1 MLISLMGLLF
11 FGLALGVPVFVS
23 MSFSTI
29 VSMLA
34 FGDYDI
40 VIAVQRLFDGMD
52 KFSLMSMPFYILAA
66 DIMIVGG
73 LSRRILDFADALIGG
88 FRGSLSLTTE
98 VSSMFFGALSGS
110 SPATVSAIGS
120 LMYPQLKKSGYGS
133 KFSTGLITSA
143 GSVAI
148 LIPPSITFIVYGA
161 TTGVSI
167 GALFMAGIGAGI
179 VYASG
184 VLAYSYW
191 YAVKNNVPKSESRST
206 AQKWKAAKEA
216 SWALG
221 VPIIIMGGIMG
232 GIFTPTEAA
241 GVSVVYAY
249 FVTSFIYKELTFEG
263 LKTALVRS
271 STTISQLMILLGAA
285 ALFGWALTV
294 TYIPPMLMAQLVEAV
309 KSPYVFL
316 FVLNIMF
323 LILGMFIDGSAAIT
337 IMAPLFYRPA
347 LAMGIDPV
355 HLGAIAVSNFAI
367 GMFTP
372 PFGLNLFVSKTI
384 SDLKMSGVYSAV
396 LPFIVINIITLLL
409 ITYIPEISLFV
420 PKLAGYVGSQSVLGT
435 M

>member
-1 MLISLMGLLF
+1 MLISLMALLF

-294 TYIPPMLMAQLVEAV
+294 TYIPQMLMAQLVEAV

>member
-1 MLISLMGLLF
+1 
-11 FGLALGVPVFVS
+11 
-23 MSFSTI
+23 
-29 VSMLA
+29 
-34 FGDYDI
+34 
-40 VIAVQRLFDGMD
+40 
-52 KFSLMSMPFYILAA
+52 
-66 DIMIVGG
+66 
-73 LSRRILDFADALIGG
+73 
-88 FRGSLSLTTE
+88 
-98 VSSMFFGALSGS
+98 MFFGALSGS

-167 GALFMAGIGAGI
+167 GALFMAGIGAGL

-249 FVTSFIYKELTFEG
+249 FVTAFIYKELTFEG

-294 TYIPPMLMAQLVEAV
+294 TYIPQMLMAQLVEAV

-396 LPFIVINIITLLL
+396 LPFIIINIITLLL

-420 PKLAGYVGSQSVLGT
+420 PKLAGYVSSQSVLGT

>member
-1 MLISLMGLLF
+1 MLLSLVILLLV
-11 FGLALGVPVFVS
+11 GLALGVPIFIS

-29 VSMLA
+29 VTMLTL
-34 FGDYDI
+34 GDYDI

-52 KFSLMSMPFYILAA
+52 KFSLMSMPFYILAS

-88 FRGSLSLTTE
+88 FRGSLALTTE

-110 SPATVSAIGS
+110 SPATVSAIGA
-120 LMYPQLKKSGYGS
+120 LMYPQLKKGGYGD

-167 GALFMAGIGAGI
+167 GALFMAGVGAGI
-179 VYASG
+179 VYGAG
-184 VLAYSYW
+184 VLAYSYY
-191 YAVKNNVPKSESRST
+191 YAVKNNVPRSEPKTR
-206 AQKWKAAKEA
+206 AQKLKAAKEA

-221 VPIIIMGGIMG
+221 VPVIILGGIMG
-232 GIFTPTEAA
+232 GVFTPTEAA
-241 GVSVVYAY
+241 GVSVVYAF
-249 FVTSFIYKELTFEG
+249 FVTACIYKELTLEKFIE
-263 LKTALVRS
+263 ALVRS

-285 ALFGWALTV
+285 ALFGWAFTV
-294 TYIPPMLMAQLVEAV
+294 TYIPQTLMAQLVEV
-309 KSPYVFL
+309 VRSPYLFL

-372 PFGLNLFVSKTI
+372 PFGLNLFVAKTI
-384 SDLKMSGVYSAV
+384 SNLKMSGIYSAV
-396 LPFIVINIITLLL
+396 LPFIIINVITLVL
-409 ITYIPEISLFV
+409 ITYFPEISLFV